1 MLLTCYP
8 NRTFFT
14 LKKRKRLSLIVSV
27 ALLSLVLAPHNS
39 TLLPSIPPAHATART
54 ITLFGFSTAWNAT
67 TNLNPT
73 ITVNQGD
80 VITVALT
87 SEDAMTHRFVVDVDR
102 DGKIFTPICP
112 PDECSS
118 QFGGA
123 FPAST
128 TFSFTVNFAAGT
140 YTYYCTYHPFNM
152 FANFVVLAVPV
163 GGTTLPVDKDSL
175 LGPYIAFAL
184 TISAVAA
191 VVLIYFRRT
200 KQTNKTT

>member
-1 MLLTCYP
+1 
-8 NRTFFT
+8 
-14 LKKRKRLSLIVSV
+14 LKKRNRLALIISV
-27 ALLSLVLAPHNS
+27 ALISLVLAPHNS
-39 TLLPSIPPAHATART
+39 PLLASIPTAHATART

-87 SEDAMTHRFVVDVDR
+87 SEDGMTHRFVVDVDK
-102 DGKIFTPICP
+102 DGKIFSPICP
-112 PDECSS
+112 PDECSNP
-118 QFGGA
+118 FGGA

-163 GGTTLPVDKDSL
+163 GGTALPVDKGSL
-175 LGPYIAFAL
+175 ITPYIAIVL
-184 TISAVAA
+184 TILAVAA
-191 VVLIYFRRT
+191 AVLLYFRRAR
-200 KQTNKTT
+200 QTYKAP